1 MKKAA
6 ALIIIFLSF
15 GFLSC
20 KKSYSCA
27 CTTTV
32 TFPGKAP
39 YESSNVQ
46 FLGQK
51 STKKQ
56 AESVCR
62 ASEAQLNDH
71 FQQQLKDPSANIG
84 STSVC
89 TIK

>member
-6 ALIIIFLSF
+6 ALIMIILSF

-39 YESSNVQ
+39 YETSNVQ
-46 FLGQK
+46 ALSQK

-56 AESVCR
+56 AGSVCK

-71 FQQQLKDPSANIG
+71 FQQQLKDPSMNIASA
-84 STSVC
+84 STC
-89 TIK
+89 TVK